1 MDGRRKELRILAKE
15 FKKKFNIQVSFPR
28 LLAVLTDY
36 PCMRRCLIELRYR
49 PYINIDHYYLERH
62 EFVRKLLLDTLRL
75 RLLEKGYRVSLKAE
89 KHSECGS
96 GDIDLEYDSNNF
108 SVTLSVNSF
117 KIRLEVK
124 GGAKFSIAQLF
135 RYLLDSDAVVV
146 CMAGRGSA
154 LTLTKRDAK
163 PIIEHLLNTVV
174 GKLRQLING
183 DETRIPGPWCQ
194 GCLAEC
200 DYAKPQTDHMLDL
213 NNEFVITVR
222 NWGRAIEQTVEQV
235 IELLKKVERER
246 VVLERETTA
255 G

>member
-1 MDGRRKELRILAKE
+1 LDKTRKELRILAKE
-15 FKKKFNIQVSFPR
+15 FKKRFSTQVSFPR
-28 LLAVLTDY
+28 LLSVLTDY
-36 PCMRRCLIELRYR
+36 PCMRRCLVELRCR
-49 PYINIDHYYLERH
+49 PYIRIDHYYLERH

-75 RLLEKGYRVSLKAE
+75 RLLEKGYGVSLKAE

-96 GDIDLEYDSNNF
+96 GDIDLEYDNNNF
-108 SVTLSVNSF
+108 RVTLSVNSF

-124 GGAKFSIAQLF
+124 GGAKFSISQLF

-163 PIIEHLLNTVV
+163 PIIEYLLNIVV
-174 GKLRQLING
+174 GKLRQLIDG

-222 NWGRAIEQTVEQV
+222 NWSRAIEQAVEQV
-235 IELLKKVERER
+235 IELLKKAEKEKA
-246 VVLERETTA
+246 VLETKTMA